1 MYRVLERWD
10 KIVIAEGSSRDFNIR
25 VNYFLGF
32 SDAEEAKQSSQA
44 MNRLGDFVKSVLTKF
59 WIWVVAIMLFVIG
72 LSGTRMTV
80 YRIIY
85 MALFLIFVLV
95 FQVSSW
101 MLHQVCVFIYKEKL

>member
-1 MYRVLERWD
+1 
-10 KIVIAEGSSRDFNIR
+10 
-25 VNYFLGF
+25 
-32 SDAEEAKQSSQA
+32 
-44 MNRLGDFVKSVLTKF
+44 MNWLGDFVKSVLTKF

-95 FQVSSW
+95 FQVSS
-101 MLHQVCVFIYKEKL
+101 